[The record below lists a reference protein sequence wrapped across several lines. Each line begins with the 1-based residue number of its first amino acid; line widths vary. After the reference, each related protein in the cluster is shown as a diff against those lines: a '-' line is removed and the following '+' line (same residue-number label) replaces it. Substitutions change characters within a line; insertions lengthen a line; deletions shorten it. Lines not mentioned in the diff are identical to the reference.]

1 MSKDFALLIDYK
13 YCSGCHACEIACKNE
28 LGLGLWQ
35 HGIKLLEMAPQKFG
49 EGQVDAWDWNY
60 IAVPTGLCNRC
71 ETRVAKGEKP
81 ACVKHCQAFCLESGT
96 LEEMKGRAAE
106 LDHKVAVF
114 LP

>member
-13 YCSGCHACEIACKNE
+13 YCSGCYACEIACKNE
-28 LGLGLWQ
+28 LGLGLGQ

-71 ETRVAKGEKP
+71 E
-81 ACVKHCQAFCLESGT
+81 
-96 LEEMKGRAAE
+96 EMKGRAAE